1 VKGSVRKRLSTLT
14 LMSAMFMNPLGY
26 DALFYIVLKI
36 TDSYVITTS
45 IFYLSSAL
53 LFGLY
58 FYLLKINP
66 FKVFLTK
73 IKIKKNKNVTKF

>member
-73 IKIKKNKNVTKF
+73 IKKNKNVTKF